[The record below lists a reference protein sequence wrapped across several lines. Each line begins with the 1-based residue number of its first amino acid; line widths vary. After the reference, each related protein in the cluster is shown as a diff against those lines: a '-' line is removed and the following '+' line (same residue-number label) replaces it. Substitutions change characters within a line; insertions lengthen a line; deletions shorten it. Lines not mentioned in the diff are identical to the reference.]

1 MAKQKIMANIWLKV
15 LIFPGMAAA
24 RTVPPVSTSRR
35 RKPVTAN
42 STNDNGCNQAG
53 TIFNSIIMIKADMTN
68 NLSAIGSANLPKLLT
83 TFHFRAKKAI

>member
-1 MAKQKIMANIWLKV
+1 MANIWLKV
-15 LIFPGMAAA
+15 LIFPGIAAA

-42 STNDNGCNQAG
+42 SRQMITAAIQAG

-83 TFHFRAKKAI
+83 TFHFRARKPSK